1 MIGGGSSMSTEDFI
15 QGLQNNPV
23 MQVVAEQFAQ
33 YDVQEKVDFINA
45 LLGRVDPV
53 RLVDRPAYDV
63 CEKERARLLRN
74 WVRRQRYHSGKVW
87 HETGEWGEWDPRPE
101 FPCTC
106 GYHLER
112 IFKEE

>member
-1 MIGGGSSMSTEDFI
+1 MFTEDFI

-74 WVRRQRYHSGKVW
+74 WARRQRHRAAKLW
-87 HETGEWGEWDPRPE
+87 NETGIRVPYETRPAW
-101 FPCTC
+101 PCTC
-106 GYHLER
+106 GYHETN
-112 IFKEE
+112 EGGTHHG